1 VGSPVKNY
9 YEIDLRAPVQTVTS
23 EKAVVHP
30 ITKDDLSE
38 LAGLMLDAYRGTI
51 DYDDETLEDA
61 LEEVAS
67 YFSDEPMIE
76 HSYVASIGG
85 TPASAV
91 LVSRNRGN
99 PFVGYVMTASD
110 HKNTGL
116 GRLVVAAAMASLRR
130 VGHTDVGLFITEGNL
145 PSEALFA
152 DLGAVHVP

>member
-1 VGSPVKNY
+1 MGSPAKNY
-9 YEIDLRAPVQTVTS
+9 YEIDLRSPVQTVTS
-23 EKAVVHP
+23 EKAVVRP

-76 HSYVASIGG
+76 HSYVTSIGG

-91 LVSRNRGN
+91 LVSRNRGK

-116 GRLVVAAAMASLRR
+116 GRLVVAAAMTSLRR
-130 VGHTDVGLFITEGNL
+130 EGHTEVGLFITEGNL